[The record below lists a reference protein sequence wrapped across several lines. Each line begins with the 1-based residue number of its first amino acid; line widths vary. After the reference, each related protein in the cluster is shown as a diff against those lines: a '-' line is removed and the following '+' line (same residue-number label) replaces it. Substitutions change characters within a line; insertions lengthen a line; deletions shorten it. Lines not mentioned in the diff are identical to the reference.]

1 MEKREKILKVSLKLF
16 MEKGFNQTSIE
27 EITKLVGISKGSF
40 YTYFKSKEELLESI
54 IESLIENVEK
64 EFFKIVS
71 IKKKNPV
78 DYIESFLK
86 LNLSLS
92 ENFSSSIFTII
103 RDVSF
108 APTKVR
114 EEMRENLQKK
124 VNEKLKQFILL
135 LKDEANE
142 TDILFLQGI
151 LLSLWVAV
159 IFGNKIPPIK
169 ELSKRIWYGLGG
181 EKNEKICRDSC

>member
-1 MEKREKILKVSLKLF
+1 MEKRERILEVSLKLF

-27 EITKLVGISKGSF
+27 EITKLAGISKGSF
-40 YTYFKSKEELLESI
+40 YTYFKSKEDLLENI
-54 IESLIENVEK
+54 IESLIGNVEK

-78 DYIESFLK
+78 DYIENFLK

-92 ENFSSSIFTII
+92 RNFSSSILTII

-114 EEMRENLQKK
+114 EKMRKK
-124 VNEKLKQFILL
+124 LRERIDEKLKQFVLL
-135 LKDEANE
+135 LKDKVDE
-142 TDILFLQGI
+142 TDILFLWGI
-151 LLSLWVAV
+151 IISLWAAV
-159 IFGNKIPPIK
+159 IFGNKTPPLK

-181 EKNEKICRDSC
+181 EKE

>member
-1 MEKREKILKVSLKLF
+1 MGKRERILKVSLKLF

-27 EITKLVGISKGSF
+27 EITKFAGISKGSF
-40 YTYFKSKEELLESI
+40 YTYFKSKEELLENI

-92 ENFSSSIFTII
+92 KNFSSSILTII

-114 EEMRENLQKK
+114 EEMRKRLRKRID
-124 VNEKLKQFILL
+124 EKLKQFVLL
-135 LKDEANE
+135 LKDKADE
-142 TDILFLQGI
+142 TDILFLWGI
-151 LLSLWVAV
+151 IISLWATV
-159 IFGNKIPPIK
+159 IFGNKIPPLK
-169 ELSKRIWYGLGG
+169 ELSKRIWHGLGG
-181 EKNEKICRDSC
+181 EKE

>member
-1 MEKREKILKVSLKLF
+1 MGKREKILKVSLKLF

-27 EITKLVGISKGSF
+27 EITKLAGISKGSF
-40 YTYFKSKEELLESI
+40 YTYFKSKEGLLENI

-71 IKKKNPV
+71 VKKKNPV

-92 ENFSSSIFTII
+92 KNFSSSIFTII

-159 IFGNKIPPIK
+159 IFGNKIPPLK

-181 EKNEKICRDSC
+181 EKE

>member
-1 MEKREKILKVSLKLF
+1 MKKRENILKVSLKLF

-27 EITKLVGISKGSF
+27 EITKLAGISKGSF
-40 YTYFKSKEELLESI
+40 YTYFKSKEDLLENI
-54 IESLIENVEK
+54 IESLIGNVEK

-92 ENFSSSIFTII
+92 KNFSSSILTII

-114 EEMRENLQKK
+114 EEMRKK
-124 VNEKLKQFILL
+124 LRKRIDEKLKQFILL

-142 TDILFLQGI
+142 ADILFLWGI
-151 LLSLWVAV
+151 IISLWAAV
-159 IFGNKIPPIK
+159 IFGTRTPPLK

-181 EKNEKICRDSC
+181 EKE